1 MESNVKNIKTE
12 KRYEARLIWN
22 QWTTGSGWYLGGKG
36 DTIESWDAT
45 ENLDWWKEA
54 FAKKDYSNLFEYIDP
69 GYEESEDYDGVK
81 YTMELVE
88 IDADDDFDEG
98 KQIAKLSI
106 WGSELRDMREAN

>member
-1 MESNVKNIKTE
+1 MK
-12 KRYEARLIWN
+12 YEARLWARDWEN
-22 QWTTGSGWYLGGKG
+22 GSGWVTAGEEL
-36 DTIESWDAT
+36 ESWDAT

-54 FAKKDYSNLFEYIDP
+54 IEKKDYSNIFEYIDP
-69 GYEESEDYDGVK
+69 GYEESEDYDDVK

>member
-54 FAKKDYSNLFEYIDP
+54 FAKKDYSNLFEYIEAGDE
-69 GYEESEDYDGVK
+69 GSEDDR